1 MHGARADMAPGRQDG
16 APVDGWWVVC
26 LCAQWCGT
34 CREYES
40 VFDALGAAWPRVRFV
55 WVDVEDEED
64 VVGDL
69 DIETFPTILIADG
82 RGARFFGSLLP
93 QAQVL
98 QRLLQSLQDDAD
110 TPLAGPQAQELF
122 WRITASK

>member
-1 MHGARADMAPGRQDG
+1 ME
-16 APVDGWWVVC
+16 GWWVVC

-40 VFDALGAAWPRVRFV
+40 VFDALGASWPQVRFV

-69 DIETFPTILIADG
+69 DVETFPTVLIADG
-82 RGARFFGSLLP
+82 RGARFFGPLLP

-110 TPLAGPQAQELF
+110 TPLAGPQIQELF
-122 WRITASK
+122 GRIAARK